1 MIMLGFLIALLSGA
15 LMSIQGVWNTGATK
29 QSGVWLVA
37 SFVQITAFVV
47 CAASYLFFERP
58 QVSLGSLWAIKPK
71 YFLLSG
77 VLGAI
82 ITITVV
88 KSIHLLGAAQAEMS
102 IVAFQLIVAYI
113 IELFGLFGM
122 KQADFSVKKIFAV
135 ILFLISIWIFK
146 SK

>member
-1 MIMLGFLIALLSGA
+1 MLGFLIALLSGA

-37 SFVQITAFVV
+37 IFVQITAFIV
-47 CAASYLFFERP
+47 CAASYFIFERP
-58 QVSLGSLWAIKPK
+58 QVSLGSLWRVQPK

-102 IVAFQLIVAYI
+102 IVAFQVIVAYL
-113 IELFGLFGM
+113 IELFGWFGM
-122 KQADFSVKKIFAV
+122 KQVDFSVKKLFAV
-135 ILFLISIWIFK
+135 ILFLIGIWIFK
-146 SK
+146 SE